1 MAAGSRRHGGSAA
14 PTRVVALGVSRDHA
28 RMVGVYCDHRSAAR
42 THPHFLAFGKAV
54 LEKQMADPSY
64 LPATLPKDS
73 NPDRVMDCS
82 ECRLAAIGG
91 GLDPSF
97 FEDYLKD
104 ESTLGSGC
112 TLRSVLAGLRL
123 SAAAISGRDPFRLLH
138 PGGQAAPDPKR
149 VEAAYRLVTRVHEK
163 CSS

>member
-1 MAAGSRRHGGSAA
+1 MPRAAALTLMLVCTLPLSLGEAA
-14 PTRVVALGVSRDHA
+14 QPPSTTCGR
-28 RMVGVYCDHRSAAR
+28 CD
-42 THPHFLAFGKAV
+42 TTFVMQPLAFGKAV

-64 LPATLPKDS
+64 LPATVPKDS

-149 VEAAYRLVTRVHEK
+149 VKAAYRLVTRVHEK